1 MTDKLSTSEQDP
13 PQQMKSFK
21 NSRFR
26 NHPALEIL
34 TVSNTWYCKQLF
46 TPTPLLF
53 LLGSYSS
60 PKNVQVIQ
68 KWTEAIMFVW
78 QALHTHRC
86 QIIML
91 CSCSVGVPWSPSS
104 RCHHSVQTSWC
115 GEYFWQQHLLPSSWA
130 KPGNMSYCNSLE
142 SANRQGHWCSFDFCP
157 FVVSWLFLLPALG
170 LWLRMVQRDL
180 SCCCCYQRSWEN
192 FYHSQCQGESP
203 LSGWALGGS
212 CVTSL
217 SGAMH
222 SDRVQV

>member
-68 KWTEAIMFVW
+68 KWTEAIMFV
-78 QALHTHRC
+78 
-86 QIIML
+86 
-91 CSCSVGVPWSPSS
+91 
-104 RCHHSVQTSWC
+104 
-115 GEYFWQQHLLPSSWA
+115 
-130 KPGNMSYCNSLE
+130 
-142 SANRQGHWCSFDFCP
+142 
-157 FVVSWLFLLPALG
+157 
-170 LWLRMVQRDL
+170 
-180 SCCCCYQRSWEN
+180 
-192 FYHSQCQGESP
+192 
-203 LSGWALGGS
+203 
-212 CVTSL
+212 
-217 SGAMH
+217 
-222 SDRVQV
+222 